1 MLTYTKSLKSVNAY
15 QKRFWRVS
23 EVYNI
28 LLYFYCAN
36 VVSRF
41 FQRFHNHRI
50 DRGLCVFGMCVT
62 AGWYYTILNNSLSPD
77 ATLATV

>member
-36 VVSRF
+36 AVSK
-41 FQRFHNHRI
+41 
-50 DRGLCVFGMCVT
+50 VFSK
-62 AGWYYTILNNSLSPD
+62 ISQSSR
-77 ATLATV
+77 